1 MLNLFLIQR
10 RKCKMTKEEVTYR
23 YNEILEELEELEQ
36 ELHQLAENLN
46 EDDAKTDSLW
56 WDIIDTEKHVK
67 QAITRI

>member
-1 MLNLFLIQR
+1 
-10 RKCKMTKEEVTYR
+10 MTKEEVTYR

>member
-1 MLNLFLIQR
+1 
-10 RKCKMTKEEVTYR
+10 MTKEEVKCR
-23 YNEILEELEELEQ
+23 YNEILGELEKLEQ

-46 EDDAKTDSLW
+46 EDDEKTDSLL